1 MRIHGISKLTLL
13 DYPGHT
19 ACTLFTGGCNF
30 RCPFC
35 QNGSLV
41 LSPDGEPVID
51 EGWLL
56 DFLKRRRNV
65 LQGVCITGG
74 EPTLNRDLD
83 IFIRK
88 LRELGYKIKLDTN
101 GYLPDVLADLLDA
114 GLLDAVA
121 MDIKSSPEGYARA
134 AGLETSASDARHF
147 EGSHAR
153 AAGLSTGGFDFG
165 RIERSAQ
172 MLRIYAQEHPD
183 FYCEYRTTVVRELH
197 TPQDMTGIG
206 EWLAGAPHYFLQRY
220 EDSEYVIGSGLGA
233 FSTEEMQELADAV
246 RPYIPGVQLR
256 GV

>member
-41 LSPDGEPVID
+41 VAAESEPVID
-51 EGWLL
+51 EGWLF
-56 DFLKRRRNV
+56 DFLKRRSNV

-83 IFIRK
+83 VFIWRIRK
-88 LRELGYKIKLDTN
+88 LGYKIKLDTN
-101 GYLPDVLADLLDA
+101 GYLPDVLEALLKE

-121 MDIKSSPEGYARA
+121 TDIKSSPGGYARA
-134 AGLETSASDARHF
+134 AGLEASVVDTSF
-147 EGSHAR
+147 FPGSYTR
-153 AAGLSTGGFDFG
+153 AAGMDTNSFDFS
-165 RIERSAQ
+165 RIERSADL
-172 MLRIYAQEHPD
+172 LRGYGRDHPD
-183 FYCEYRTTVVRELH
+183 FYYEYRTTVVRRLH
-197 TPQDMTGIG
+197 TAQDMAEIG

-220 EDSEYVIGSGLGA
+220 EDSEYVIGSGLSA
-233 FSTEEMQELADAV
+233 FSPEEMQELAEVV